1 MASPL
6 TNPKRGLLTAEL
18 ARQKDH
24 DLPVRSRPS
33 RTEAGIT
40 KGAMISYGYGG
51 HPVEVLGP
59 GRGEGWIYVGWL
71 DDDLTPVLG
80 QVHKDQ
86 LLPPP
91 AEPV

>member
-6 TNPKRGLLTAEL
+6 TNPKRGLLVAEL
-18 ARQKDH
+18 ARQKDL
-24 DLPVRSRPS
+24 DLPARSRPS
-33 RTEAGIT
+33 RTEAGIR
-40 KGAMISYGYGG
+40 KGDTISYGYGG
-51 HPVEVLGP
+51 HDVEVLGP

-71 DDDLTPVLG
+71 DEGTPTLG

-91 AEPV
+91 VEPA